1 MATGQPK
8 EEMSEEKDAVGRLG
22 RNNRLSLI
30 GSVVNGAAGF
40 IVVLVLT
47 NGLGEIRSGVVWIGA
62 AVFNIAMQT
71 SVLGT
76 DASLVR
82 FIAQD
87 RKAGRPGSISTLLR
101 AALRP
106 VIGIGIALSV
116 AAFIFAEPIAR
127 LFVGEGEE
135 VETPIADVETAIR
148 VVAVILPI
156 GAVAMALLAATR
168 GFGQVRTTTLFD
180 QIARPITQLIG
191 VAAVVLLGLGPVAA
205 TAAWVGPIAISAIAA
220 GTWLRKAMPE
230 SDGQPVDTSDFWSF
244 TRPQAGTGML
254 RVAVRWLDTLVVGA
268 LLGLGPASIYTSS
281 TRLLKL
287 GDFFNQ
293 ATFQSTA
300 PQIAE
305 DLSTGNITQA
315 NTIYRNAATWLA
327 LATWPLYLGTLFY
340 APEMLRLFG
349 EEFVQGAPALQILA
363 TTSLFAAACGPIE
376 AVFVMSGRTTQNLIF
391 NTLALA
397 LNVGLGF
404 ALIPSLGLEGAA
416 IAWAVSMVTTNLL
429 PLIQVYRNLG
439 IHPFSKTHL
448 STMAAVSIG
457 FAVTAA
463 ITRALDLPTILTLVV
478 GLGLAAIPWAAFA
491 YWRRDELAL
500 EQLLRS
506 RSKKPQLAQEQS

>member
-1 MATGQPK
+1 MC
-8 EEMSEEKDAVGRLG
+8 
-22 RNNRLSLI
+22 
-30 GSVVNGAAGF
+30 
-40 IVVLVLT
+40 
-47 NGLGEIRSGVVWIGA
+47 IR
-62 AVFNIAMQT
+62 
-71 SVLGT
+71 
-76 DASLVR
+76 
-82 FIAQD
+82 D
-87 RKAGRPGSISTLLR
+87 R
-101 AALRP
+101 
-106 VIGIGIALSV
+106 
-116 AAFIFAEPIAR
+116 
-127 LFVGEGEE
+127 
-135 VETPIADVETAIR
+135 
-148 VVAVILPI
+148 
-156 GAVAMALLAATR
+156 
-168 GFGQVRTTTLFD
+168 
-180 QIARPITQLIG
+180 
-191 VAAVVLLGLGPVAA
+191 
-205 TAAWVGPIAISAIAA
+205 
-220 GTWLRKAMPE
+220 
-230 SDGQPVDTSDFWSF
+230 
-244 TRPQAGTGML
+244 
-254 RVAVRWLDTLVVGA
+254 
-268 LLGLGPASIYTSS
+268 
-281 TRLLKL
+281 
-287 GDFFNQ
+287 
-293 ATFQSTA
+293 
-300 PQIAE
+300 
-305 DLSTGNITQA
+305 A